1 MPFLDQTIR
10 YHCPIFSV
18 LNFTK
23 SDTPT
28 YERHIYLYDKGDCVT
43 FSREL
48 AETYLDALKNDDI
61 DTYASNI
68 TERITDL
75 ANKDIPNKTVK
86 IHSSD
91 LPWLTNSIK
100 RLMRKRKRLYDKY
113 KKSKSITAFNNYK
126 NIRNQVTREIRK
138 SRKA

>member
-1 MPFLDQTIR
+1 M
-10 YHCPIFSV
+10 
-18 LNFTK
+18 
-23 SDTPT
+23 
-28 YERHIYLYDKGDCVT
+28 YDKGDCVT

-68 TERITDL
+68 MERITDL
-75 ANKDIPNKTVK
+75 ANKHIPNKTVK

-113 KKSKSITAFNNYK
+113 KKSKSITVFNNYK
-126 NIRNQVTREIRK
+126 FIYEIK
-138 SRKA
+138 